1 MSIHSSTCHA
11 IEFARRQLQATD
23 ANGRFWPRP
32 RASRVRTSRRLRERR
47 NLADA
52 VMQNVFQHIAADWED
67 FGATPKT
74 LLDAGDGCVVALGRY
89 HGKFRPTG
97 KTLDAE
103 FAHIFYL
110 EGKQLVK
117 FHQYAD
123 SALWNEVMS

>member
-1 MSIHSSTCHA
+1 MTPNVTLVQTWYENISLLLGALHPD
-11 IEFARRQLQATD
+11 IEWHEMQ
-23 ANGRFWPRP
+23 GIPYGG
-32 RASRVRTSRRLRERR
+32 VYHG
-47 NLADA
+47 ADA

-117 FHQYAD
+117 FHQYVD